1 MSDSQSRIEEL
12 LNTLITDGST
22 DLVPQTEVEMYLKA
36 CIDKTGTSGL
46 PEPTSRMTLLLKQL
60 ADELASG
67 GGGGGGSANLLQ
79 SSVTANRQAGVAEGD
94 MVNLGYAL
102 GLEEGK
108 MYTVKY
114 KFNGAD
120 IVATAKYE
128 APLEGTLT
136 GATLALCQSVSAE
149 GMTMTFPM
157 LLGVSP
163 YNASVEDYQTAALNY
178 GFLFI
183 VDKHQITGD
192 ESYTAD
198 ENNCSVY
205 PRALDSENAQNAVS
219 VELLSIEEIVE

>member
-60 ADELASG
+60 ADKLASG

-79 SSVTANRQAGVAEGD
+79 SPVTANRQAGVTQGD
-94 MVNLGYAL
+94 MINLGYAL

-114 KFNGAD
+114 KFNGSD
-120 IVATAKYE
+120 IVATAKYRQATE
-128 APLEGTLT
+128 SNFPCLMQHTTFEGVGHDLPT
-136 GATLALCQSVSAE
+136 VI
-149 GMTMTFPM
+149 
-157 LLGVSP
+157 GVSS
-163 YNASVEDYQTAALNY
+163 YESTYEEAANAMATY
-178 GFLFI
+178 GLLYI
-183 VDKHQITGD
+183 VDKHQIVGD
-192 ESYTAD
+192 LEYSAD
-198 ENNCSVY
+198 ENNSSVY
-205 PRALDSENAQNAVS
+205 ICALQSSQAQNAVS
-219 VELLSIEEIVE
+219 VELLSITEVV

>member
-60 ADELASG
+60 ADKLANG

-79 SSVTANRQAGVAEGD
+79 SSVTANRQAGVTKGD

-102 GLEEGK
+102 GLEEDK

-128 APLEGTLT
+128 APIEGTLT

-149 GMTMTFPM
+149 GEVMAVPM
-157 LLGVSP
+157 LLGVQD
-163 YNASVEDYQTAALNY
+163 YNASEEDSQTAMVNY
-178 GFLFI
+178 GFLNI
-183 VDKHQITGD
+183 VDKHQITDD
-192 ESYTAD
+192 ETYTAD

-205 PRALDSENAQNAVS
+205 VRALQSENAQNAVS
-219 VELLSIEEIVE
+219 VEITSIEEVV

>member
-46 PEPTSRMTLLLKQL
+46 PEPTSRMTLQLKEL
-60 ADELASG
+60 ADELAG

-79 SSVTANRQAGVAEGD
+79 SSVTANRQAGVTEGD

-128 APLEGTLT
+128 APMEGIFT
-136 GATLALCQSVSAE
+136 GATLALCQSVSYE
-149 GMTMTFPM
+149 GETMTYPM
-157 LLGVSP
+157 MLGVQD
-163 YNASVEDYQTAALNY
+163 YNASAEDAQSAIVNY
-178 GFLFI
+178 GFLYI
-183 VDKHQITGD
+183 VDKYKITGD
-192 ESYTAD
+192 AIYTAD
-198 ENNCSVY
+198 ENNSSAYV
-205 PRALDSENAQNAVS
+205 RALQSSQAQNAVS
-219 VELLSIEEIVE
+219 VEITAIEEVVE

>member
-36 CIDKTGTSGL
+36 CIDKTDTSGL
-46 PEPTSRMTLLLKQL
+46 PEPTSRMTVQLKQL
-60 ADELASG
+60 ADKLASG

-79 SSVTANRQAGVAEGD
+79 STVTANRQAGETYGD

-128 APLEGTLT
+128 APAGLPLEGGELC
-136 GATLALCQSVSAE
+136 LCQSISAE
-149 GMTMTFPM
+149 GMIRTFPM

-163 YNASVEDYQTAALNY
+163 YNPSVEDYQTAAMSY
-178 GFLFI
+178 GYLLV

-192 ESYTAD
+192 KTYTAD
-198 ENNCSVY
+198 ENNSSVY
-205 PRALDSENAQNAVS
+205 VRALQTENAQNAVS
-219 VELLSIEEIVE
+219 VEITSIEEVVE

>member
-12 LNTLITDGST
+12 LNALINNGTT

-46 PEPTSRMTLLLKQL
+46 PESTSRMTVQLKQL

-79 SSVTANRQAGVAEGD
+79 STVTANRQAGVAEGD

-114 KFNGAD
+114 KFNGTD

-149 GMTMTFPM
+149 GEVMAAPM
-157 LLGVSP
+157 LLGVQD
-163 YNASVEDYQTAALNY
+163 YNVSDEDFQFAAINF
-178 GFLFI
+178 GFLNI
-183 VDKHQITGD
+183 VDKHQITED

-198 ENNCSVY
+198 ENSCSVY
-205 PRALDSENAQNAVS
+205 PRALETENAQNAVS
-219 VELLSIEEIVE
+219 VEITSIEKVVE

>member
-60 ADELASG
+60 ADKLASG

-79 SSVTANRQAGVAEGD
+79 SSVTANRQAGVTKGD
-94 MVNLGYAL
+94 MVHLGYAL

-149 GMTMTFPM
+149 GEVMAAPM
-157 LLGVSP
+157 LLGVQD
-163 YNASVEDYQTAALNY
+163 YNASVEDYQSAAINY
-178 GFLFI
+178 GFLNI
-183 VDKHQITGD
+183 VDKHQITSD
-192 ESYTAD
+192 ETYTAD

-205 PRALDSENAQNAVS
+205 VRALESENAQNAVN
-219 VELLSIEEIVE
+219 VEITSIEEVVE